1 MVIVKKDFELISTH
15 VNYILKMLL
24 PTKCLNNKDTSA
36 TMLPVSMC
44 MCVHLRDTFA
54 SLLAACSNK
63 L

>member
-15 VNYILKMLL
+15 VNYILKMPL

-44 MCVHLRDTFA
+44 MCVHLRDTFCKPI
-54 SLLAACSNK
+54 SSM
-63 L
+63 